1 MGRQSLAAL
10 LGAALG
16 WACVTDPFHCEND
29 QQCVENGVTGQCQ
42 GNQYCTFPDD
52 DCDSGQRYAESAGG
66 GLGGTCLPVD
76 EAMGTDAA
84 DDGTGSG
91 GGSAGDSTAGGADG
105 TGESGPGTGESGPGT
120 TEGPVDTSIGDDDD
134 DDDDSSAL
142 DAYPPCVNIDEC
154 DDPSHTCLEPDV
166 DDICAPPCASS
177 EDCPV
182 PEGVTMVPVC
192 TDDNSSFPGVC
203 ILPCQTNSDC
213 PGPLDCVEDDI
224 GLYGGAEVCAWD

>member
-16 WACVTDPFHCEND
+16 WACVNDPFHCEND
-29 QQCVENGVTGQCQ
+29 QQCVEHGVTGQCQ

-66 GLGGTCLPVD
+66 GLGSTCLPVD
-76 EAMGTDAA
+76 EAMDTDAA

-91 GGSAGDSTAGGADG
+91 GGSAGDPTAGA
-105 TGESGPGTGESGPGT
+105 GESGR
-120 TEGPVDTSIGDDDD
+120 DTSNGDDDD
-134 DDDDSSAL
+134 DDDDGSGPPG
-142 DAYPPCVNIDEC
+142 YPPCVSIDEC
-154 DDPSHTCLEPDV
+154 DDPSHTCLEPDLE
-166 DDICAPPCASS
+166 DICAPPCVSF

-182 PEGVTMVPVC
+182 PEGVALVPVC
-192 TDDNSSFPGVC
+192 TDDTSAFPGVC
-203 ILPCQTNSDC
+203 ILPCQANSDC
-213 PGPLDCVEDDI
+213 PDPLECVEDDI